1 MFWVIR
7 RGSEDG
13 GSRMVR
19 KRSTRRNRGR
29 RRGKGSKRRERWE
42 RWILKTS

>member
-1 MFWVIR
+1 MFWIIG
-7 RGSEDG
+7 RGAKDG
-13 GSRMVR
+13 GSRVVR

-42 RWILKTS
+42 RGVSKTS